1 MSTKVNTAITPSLHP
16 DVVKSIDGYDEDTA
30 AVLGPTGTA
39 FSTAYNAL
47 GDLQAARKDGEKNQ
61 AWTPEILTIK
71 LDDLA
76 SKKMNH
82 ITRTFDAEIE
92 RLNKGIHF
100 LETELSQPVESQAV
114 GSMAAE
120 IRAYAKSLQTGELM
134 TFIQQAIE
142 DGDTLTVSSVL
153 GGPAYLSGLDPKLSA
168 VLLRQYHAKHNPE
181 KAKRLKV
188 MQGARD
194 LIYANAGKVFP
205 AMVKIVGAHP
215 DKAKKLRDANTAAE
229 KHFAMHGS

>member
-16 DVVKSIDGYDEDTA
+16 DVVRSIDGYGEDVA
-30 AVLGPTGTA
+30 AVLGPTETA
-39 FSTAYNAL
+39 FSNAYNAL
-47 GDLQAARKDGEKNQ
+47 GDLQAAREAGEKNQ

-82 ITRTFDAEIE
+82 ITRTFDAEME

-114 GSMAAE
+114 GSLGRE
-120 IRAYAKSLQTGELM
+120 IRDHVKGLTTGERQR
-134 TFIQQAIE
+134 FIQKAIE
-142 DGDTLTVSSVL
+142 KGDHTSATAIL
-153 GGPAYLSGLDPKLSA
+153 GAPAYLSGFPDEVSA